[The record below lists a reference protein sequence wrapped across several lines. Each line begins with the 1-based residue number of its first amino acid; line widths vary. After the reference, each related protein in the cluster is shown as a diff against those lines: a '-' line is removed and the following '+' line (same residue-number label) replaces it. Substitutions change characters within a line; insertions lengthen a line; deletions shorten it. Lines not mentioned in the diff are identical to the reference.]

1 MIDKTQ
7 NENITM
13 KEEPIPLS
21 LKITDID
28 ISKNRPIPH
37 DVKLDIHSEQN
48 SLFSQEIIII
58 PFIYYSPTDKKKY
71 SWEVR
76 KTYKSF
82 RNLLSF
88 IEELLPTRKY
98 FLNLKKTKYKKNQ
111 LEIRRQKEKTLPI
124 NYKEQFYTIYR
135 MNFNKN
141 QYLFFPAQQIPFT
154 Q

>member
-48 SLFSQEIIII
+48 SLFSQDRS
-58 PFIYYSPTDKKKY
+58 FKK
-71 SWEVR
+71 
-76 KTYKSF
+76 F
-82 RNLLSF
+82 
-88 IEELLPTRKY
+88 
-98 FLNLKKTKYKKNQ
+98 
-111 LEIRRQKEKTLPI
+111 
-124 NYKEQFYTIYR
+124 
-135 MNFNKN
+135 
-141 QYLFFPAQQIPFT
+141 
-154 Q
+154 